1 MIRFLYG
8 FGTERRG
15 FPRVCGD
22 DPFVLKTPVTI
33 ILNQLEDSAFSV
45 FRLIANFGINTA
57 LTWLGRT
64 TMRKILPIVVS
75 LTLGM
80 ACSMPKRHNPNLLK
94 SEIPYIPE
102 AVPTGPLSEGSLWE
116 DRSMVSDMRA
126 SHLNDLVTIRIME
139 STNAIS
145 QANVTTS
152 RDGSNS
158 YTLPGV
164 AAPTNFANPQA
175 TATSNA
181 YKGNGTTGR
190 SAVFTTM
197 ITARVVKVLHNG
209 NLIFEGCRDIQLNN
223 ETQRLYVA
231 GVIDPRRLDKDNSI
245 VSGQVADLRIGY
257 GGAGV
262 VDETLKPGYVSRVL
276 NFIWPF

>member
-1 MIRFLYG
+1 
-8 FGTERRG
+8 
-15 FPRVCGD
+15 
-22 DPFVLKTPVTI
+22 
-33 ILNQLEDSAFSV
+33 
-45 FRLIANFGINTA
+45 
-57 LTWLGRT
+57 
-64 TMRKILPIVVS
+64 
-75 LTLGM
+75 
-80 ACSMPKRHNPNLLK
+80 MPKRHNPNLLK

-102 AVPTGPLSEGSLWE
+102 AVPTGPLSEGSLWQG
-116 DRSMVSDMRA
+116 RSIVGDLRA

-145 QANVTTS
+145 QANVTTN
-152 RDGSNS
+152 RDGTNS
-158 YTLPGV
+158 YSLPAV
-164 AAPTNFANPQA
+164 ATPANFANPQA
-175 TATSNA
+175 TATKNA

-197 ITARVVKVLHNG
+197 ITARVVKVLQNG
-209 NLIFEGCRDIQLNN
+209 NLIFEGSRDIQLNN

-231 GVIDPRRLDKDNSI
+231 GVIDPRRLTKDNSI
-245 VSGQVADLRIGY
+245 ESGQVADLRIGY